1 MFVGCRCGR
10 SGCRALRSFCSG
22 FGLVSV
28 VVVFPSALT
37 RAGVR
42 PLGGTGRCRR
52 LGLLRQCWVLR
63 PGPLP
68 GPASGEQEA
77 PGRQELLEGLPSFL
91 PGRRSP
97 LCSHLVRKQ
106 RATVARSK
114 LTPAP
119 GRGPSRWDFAGGLQ
133 SDPGSKAPWA
143 GGTRLPAARAFSP
156 GAQGRWGT
164 AGPLDFS
171 SLALLLVCA
180 RRVTSVVPDSVI
192 LGYCPSFD
200 LILSN

>member
-10 SGCRALRSFCSG
+10 SGCRALRNFCSG

-37 RAGVR
+37 GGGGAAPGWCWQVSPPGTAPVVLGV
-42 PLGGTGRCRR
+42 
-52 LGLLRQCWVLR
+52 R

-77 PGRQELLEGLPSFL
+77 SGRQELLEGLPSFL
-91 PGRRSP
+91 QGRRSP
-97 LCSHLVRKQ
+97 LCSHLVHKQ
-106 RATVARSK
+106 RAEVARSK

-119 GRGPSRWDFAGGLQ
+119 GRGPSTWDFASGLQ

-143 GGTRLPAARAFSP
+143 CGTRLPAARAFSP
-156 GAQGRWGT
+156 STQGRQGHSWSPGLL
-164 AGPLDFS
+164 AGAVVCVCTPSYFS
-171 SLALLLVCA
+171 RSRLCDPWLLPQL
-180 RRVTSVVPDSVI
+180 
-192 LGYCPSFD
+192 
-200 LILSN
+200 